1 MITVNINQKQ
11 HQVVK
16 NTSLKTLLTQLDIT
30 STGIAVAINNTIIS
44 QDNWDMQKLQHN
56 DTILI
61 ITATQG
67 G

>member
-44 QDNWDMQKLQHN
+44 QDDWGVQKLQQN

>member
-11 HQVVK
+11 HQTTE
-16 NTSLKTLLTQLDIT
+16 NSSLKEMLVRLNITTQ
-30 STGIAVAINNTIIS
+30 GIAVAINQNIIA
-44 QDNWDMQKLQHN
+44 QENWDAQKLHQG
-56 DTILI
+56 DDILI

>member
-1 MITVNINQKQ
+1 MITVNINETPLEIDTTTNVIQLLK
-11 HQVVK
+11 K
-16 NTSLKTLLTQLDIT
+16 TNTALN
-30 STGIAVAINNTIIS
+30 GIAVAINNKIIS
-44 QDNWDMQKLQHN
+44 KTNWETQQFNNN

>member
-1 MITVNINQKQ
+1 MITVNINETFLEID
-11 HQVVK
+11 K
-16 NTSLKTLLTQLDIT
+16 NTNVVQLLKKTNTALN
-30 STGIAVAINNTIIS
+30 GIAVAINNKIIS
-44 QDNWDMQKLQHN
+44 KTNWETQQFNNN

>member
-11 HQVVK
+11 HQIAK
-16 NTSLKTLLTQLDIT
+16 NASLKELLIQLNIT
-30 STGIAVAINNTIIS
+30 TTGIAVAINEIIIN
-44 QDNWDMQKLQHN
+44 QDNWSTQKLQQN

>member
-44 QDNWDMQKLQHN
+44 QDDWDIQKLQQN

>member
-44 QDNWDMQKLQHN
+44 QDDWGVQKLQHN

>member
-1 MITVNINQKQ
+1 MITVNINETPLEID
-11 HQVVK
+11 
-16 NTSLKTLLTQLDIT
+16 NTTNVIQLLKKTNTALN
-30 STGIAVAINNTIIS
+30 GIAVAINNKIIS
-44 QDNWDMQKLQHN
+44 KTNWETQQFNNN

>member
-30 STGIAVAINNTIIS
+30 STGIAVAINNTIIN
-44 QDNWDMQKLQHN
+44 QDDWGVQKLQQN